1 MRYILFFFLPVFLL
15 AQEQFKSTNQLQWEY
30 YKDHPEKV
38 GKDIVPPSL
47 SKRTDL
53 MKTQTLDKIVYGF
66 HPYWQNG
73 SESNYYFSLLTHLV
87 YFSADINAATG
98 GFTTTNNWGT
108 AAAVTQA
115 KQYGVKVHLCLTLFS
130 SHATLLGNTAAKNAL
145 IANTLAQLAAR
156 NADGVNIDFESMS
169 STVKTDFRVYMK
181 QFGDSLKAH
190 GYEFV
195 IELPAVDWSNVFDAT
210 FFSTLNPVTDFYFA
224 MLYDYWW
231 SGSAT
236 AGPNAPLR
244 ASNITSEWHVLRSI
258 DTYIKTKGC
267 PANKFIAGFPNYGRE
282 WAVKTTTAN
291 SDTLGG
297 YTSSSRT
304 YTVVKNNYIDTIPA
318 NRQYWSTT
326 YNTRYYNYVGGGVL
340 RQTWY
345 DDSLSWARKFDSIKV
360 KNVAGTGM
368 WALGYDGSEPEMWG
382 ALKTAFAQ
390 RKNPSHTSFED
401 FELNVGRFDKYP
413 RWSGSTTG
421 IDIASSQTW
430 TNDVSHN
437 GHGSLV
443 VVLKD
448 SIEAQQ
454 NWTVRLTSG
463 GGARTNNIQF
473 PNAGFIGFWMKTRT
487 APAGAQVALTIDDQR
502 NGSSDQTEL
511 SLKQDVVNDG
521 AWHLYEW
528 NLNGNGWSSFSGG
541 NGFLD
546 STVLSLD
553 AVMIYAPDA
562 SPDWTFYIDDVSQN
576 VSGTLPVELERISST
591 PETFTLEQNYPN
603 PFNPTTT
610 IRFGIPSTS
619 GGSIVSMK
627 VYDRL
632 GRLVVTLMDEQKES
646 GRYSLQWNASGI
658 ASGLYFYTMR
668 AGNYSATK
676 KLLLIK

>member
-1 MRYILFFFLPVFLL
+1 MVLN
-15 AQEQFKSTNQLQWEY
+15 AQDQFKSTHQQQWEY
-30 YKDHPEKV
+30 FKNNPEEV
-38 GKDIVPPSL
+38 GKEIVSPLL
-47 SKRTDL
+47 SKRSDL
-53 MKTQTLDKIVYGF
+53 MKTQTLEKIVYGF

-87 YFSADINAATG
+87 YFSADINATTG

-115 KQYGVKVHLCLTLFS
+115 KQYGVKVHLCLTLFG
-130 SHATLLGNTAAKNAL
+130 SHATLLGNAAAKNAL
-145 IANTLAQLAAR
+145 IANTLAQLAVR

-169 STVKTDFRVYMK
+169 SAVKTDFRLFMK
-181 QFGDSLKAH
+181 QLGDSLKAH

-195 IELPAVDWSNVFDAT
+195 IELPAVDWSNIFDAT

-282 WAVKTTTAN
+282 WAVKTTAVN

-297 YTSSSRT
+297 YTSASRT
-304 YTVVKNNYIDTIPA
+304 YTVVKNNYIDTISA
-318 NRQYWSTT
+318 NRQYWSAT
-326 YNTRYYNYVGGGVL
+326 YNTRYYNYVGGGVW

-390 RKNPSHTSFED
+390 KKNPSHTTFED
-401 FELNVGRFDKYP
+401 FELNAGRFDKYP
-413 RWSGSTTG
+413 RWSGSTAG
-421 IDIASSQTW
+421 IDMASSQIW

-448 SIEAQQ
+448 SVETQQ
-454 NWTVRLTSG
+454 SWTVRLTSG
-463 GGARTNNIQF
+463 GGARINNIQF
-473 PNAGFIGFWMKTRT
+473 PKAGYIGFWMKTRT
-487 APAGAQVALTIDDQR
+487 APSGAQVALTIDDQR
-502 NGSSDQTEL
+502 SGSSDLTEL

-541 NGFLD
+541 NGLLD

-553 AVMIYAPDA
+553 AVMIFAPDA
-562 SPDWTFYIDDVSQN
+562 SPDWTVYIDDVSQN
-576 VSGTLPVELERISST
+576 VSGTLPVEIKSISNV
-591 PETFTLEQNYPN
+591 PEAFNLEQNYPN
-603 PFNPTTT
+603 PFNPSTT
-610 IRFGIPSTS
+610 IRFGIPSSS
-619 GGSIVSMK
+619 GGGTVSMK

-632 GRLVVTLMDEQKES
+632 GRLVVTLMDEQKDA
-646 GRYSLQWNASGI
+646 GNYSLQWNASGI

-668 AGNYSATK
+668 AGNYTATK
-676 KLLLIK
+676 KMLLIK